1 MRETEIQLQRPRRA
15 GACRNNDTLVL
26 ALDGLRYGPQGS

>member
-15 GACRNNDTLVL
+15 GACRNDDTLVL
-26 ALDGLRYGPQGS
+26 ALDGPRYGPQVS

>member
-15 GACRNNDTLVL
+15 DACRNNDTLVL
-26 ALDGLRYGPQGS
+26 ARYGPQGS